1 MKLSL
6 ILILC
11 SAIQA
16 TCMPP
21 MHTGLEY
28 NNWHDCMV
36 AGYTQSKE
44 FLETS
49 GPDQV
54 NENEIYVKFICLEN
68 IEEENT

>member
-1 MKLSL
+1 
-6 ILILC
+6 
-11 SAIQA
+11 
-16 TCMPP
+16 
-21 MHTGLEY
+21 
-28 NNWHDCMV
+28 MV

>member
-1 MKLSL
+1 M
-6 ILILC
+6 I
-11 SAIQA
+11 
-16 TCMPP
+16 
-21 MHTGLEY
+21 
-28 NNWHDCMV
+28 

>member
-11 SAIQA
+11 SAIQS

-28 NNWHDCMV
+28 KNWHDCMI

-54 NENEIYVKFICLEN
+54 NENQIYVKFVCLET

>member
-16 TCMPP
+16 TCIPP
-21 MHTGLEY
+21 MHTGLEF
-28 NNWHDCMV
+28 NNWNDCMI

-54 NENEIYVKFICLEN
+54 NQNQIYVKFVCLET
-68 IEEENT
+68 IGETT

>member
-1 MKLSL
+1 
-6 ILILC
+6 
-11 SAIQA
+11 
-16 TCMPP
+16 MPP

-28 NNWHDCMV
+28 KNWHDCMI

-54 NENEIYVKFICLEN
+54 NENEIYVKFVCLEN